1 MDKLTGMKDKP
12 VQINLTVTQARE
24 LQAKIAANNL
34 TTAEQKLLSGLV
46 LSCLWLQTKI
56 ANSKMTIVQLKA
68 VFGITTE
75 KIKRALKIAKI
86 VALRKLTVL
95 SKTIK
100 HQPRKKVGKIVLNYI
115 LGYLLQRLNT
125 RS

>member
-75 KIKRALKIAKI
+75 K
-86 VALRKLTVL
+86 
-95 SKTIK
+95 
-100 HQPRKKVGKIVLNYI
+100 
-115 LGYLLQRLNT
+115 
-125 RS
+125 